1 MRRRNR
7 GEGESNM
14 GDKAQKRLSS
24 LLVLAAFVGLQ
35 IPLKKRLVREQIPG
49 RRGPREDV
57 AEALVQGAARM
68 TAVVLVSMG
77 VRALAGGGMS
87 GNRRGSGDGAAAAGK
102 GREER
107 AETWL
112 KVTLE
117 PGD

>member
-1 MRRRNR
+1 
-7 GEGESNM
+7 M

-24 LLVLAAFVGLQ
+24 LLVVAAFVALQ
-35 IPLKKRLVREQIPG
+35 APLKKRLVAEQIPG

-57 AEALVQGAARM
+57 AEALMQGAARM
-68 TAVVLVSMG
+68 AAVVLVSTA
-77 VRALAGGGMS
+77 VRALAGGGVA
-87 GNRRGSGDGAAAAGK
+87 GQRRGSGDAVAAGK

-107 AETWL
+107 ARTWL

>member
-1 MRRRNR
+1 
-7 GEGESNM
+7 M

-24 LLVLAAFVGLQ
+24 LLVVATFVALQ

-57 AEALVQGAARM
+57 TEALMQGAAR
-68 TAVVLVSMG
+68 TAAVVLVSTA
-77 VRALAGGGMS
+77 VRALAGGGVT
-87 GNRRGSGDGAAAAGK
+87 GNRRGSDDGGASGR

-112 KVTLE
+112 KVILE